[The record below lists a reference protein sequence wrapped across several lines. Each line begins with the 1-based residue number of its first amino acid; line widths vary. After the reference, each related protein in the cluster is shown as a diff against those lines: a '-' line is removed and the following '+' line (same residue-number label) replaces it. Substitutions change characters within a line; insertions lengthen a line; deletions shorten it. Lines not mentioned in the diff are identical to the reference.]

1 MKEQNYLDNL
11 VGVFGHPVAEN
22 PGVVIQEAAFADL
35 GLERWHFLTIDVDP
49 ADLAGAIQGL
59 KAFKMRGANCTIP
72 HKIEV
77 LKYLDVI
84 APSARIIGAV
94 NTIVNDGGR
103 LTGENTDGKGFMIA
117 LESAGVVPRG
127 KRVVILGAGGA
138 ARAISVELAL
148 AGAAKLT
155 IVNVPRDAA
164 LAEGLMK
171 TLRENTSVEAEYVPW
186 VDRLAV
192 PAGTDI
198 LVNATSIGLYP
209 NVKDKP
215 NIDYDSIGKG
225 TYVQD
230 VIPNPAFTPFL
241 QEAERRGLRWQSGLQ
256 MLVNQAALNIVM
268 WTGKQPNKDV
278 MRRALE
284 QALA

>member
-1 MKEQNYLDNL
+1 MKQQNYLDNL

-35 GLERWHFLTIDVDP
+35 GLERWHFLTIDVGPD
-49 ADLAGAIQGL
+49 DLGDAIKGL
-59 KAFKMRGANCTIP
+59 KAFKMRGINCTIP

-77 LKYLDVI
+77 LKFLDAV

-94 NTIVNDGGR
+94 NTIVNEGGK
-103 LTGENTDGKGFMIA
+103 LTGHNTDGQGFMIA
-117 LESAGVVPRG
+117 LQGAGVDPRG
-127 KRVVILGAGGA
+127 KKVVVLGAGGA
-138 ARAISVELAL
+138 SRAICVELAL
-148 AGAAKLT
+148 AGAAGLT
-155 IVNVPRDAA
+155 VVNVPRDQA
-164 LAEGLMK
+164 LADGLMR
-171 TLRENTSVEAEYVPW
+171 TLRDNTRVEAVYLPW
-186 VDRLAV
+186 EGTLRV

-209 NVKDKP
+209 NVSDKP
-215 NIDYDSIGKG
+215 DIDYDSIGPG

-241 QEAERRGLRWQSGLQ
+241 KEADRRGLRWQSGLQ

-268 WTGKQPNKDV
+268 WTGREPNKEV
-278 MRRALE
+278 MRKALE
-284 QALA
+284 KALA

>member
-35 GLERWHFLTIDVDP
+35 GLKRWRFLTIDVEP
-49 ADLAGAIQGL
+49 GDLAAAIQGL

-84 APSARIIGAV
+84 APSAKLIGAV
-94 NTIVNDGGR
+94 NTIVNDGGK

-117 LESAGVVPRG
+117 LQGAGVEPGG
-127 KRVVILGAGGA
+127 KRVVVLGAGGA
-138 ARAISVELAL
+138 ARAICVELAL
-148 AGAAKLT
+148 AGARKLT
-155 IVNVPRDAA
+155 IVNVPRDAH
-164 LAEGLMK
+164 LAESLVR
-171 TLRENTSVEAEYVPW
+171 TLREGTQVEVEYVPW
-186 VDRLAV
+186 EGRYRVAPDADV
-192 PAGTDI
+192 

-209 NVKDKP
+209 NVNDKP
-215 NIDYDSIGKG
+215 DLDYGSIGKNV
-225 TYVQD
+225 YVQD

-241 QEAERRGLRWQSGLQ
+241 QEADRRGLRWQSGLN
-256 MLVNQAALNIVM
+256 MLINQAALNIVM
-268 WTGKQPNKDV
+268 WTGREPNKDV
-278 MRRALE
+278 MRKALE
-284 QALA
+284 DALR

>member
-35 GLERWHFLTIDVDP
+35 GLARWRFLTID
-49 ADLAGAIQGL
+49 DLGAAIQGL

-77 LKYLDVI
+77 LKYLDVV
-84 APSARIIGAV
+84 APSAKLIGAV
-94 NTIVNDGGR
+94 NTIINDGGK

-117 LESAGVVPRG
+117 LEGAGVASHG
-127 KRVVILGAGGA
+127 KRVVVLGAGGA
-138 ARAISVELAL
+138 ARAICVELAL
-148 AGAAKLT
+148 AGARKLT
-155 IVNVPRDAA
+155 IVNVPRDTH
-164 LAEGLMK
+164 LAESLVR
-171 TLRENTSVEAEYVPW
+171 TLREGTKVEVEYVPW
-186 VDRLAV
+186 DGPYRV
-192 PAGTDI
+192 PADTDV

-209 NVKDKP
+209 NVNDKP
-215 NIDYDSIGKG
+215 SLDYDSIGRG
-225 TYVQD
+225 VYVQD

-241 QEAERRGLRWQSGLQ
+241 QEAERRGLRWQSGLN

-278 MRRALE
+278 MRKALE
-284 QALA
+284 DALR